1 MNLLLLL
8 PFITMI
14 FLLSAGPLFFANW
27 WAKNAKIVPLVLA
40 LLVGGY
46 YLYQGKS
53 EDLVETLAEYL
64 SFISIIGALYVVAGG
79 ICIHPYRNGTA
90 GVNVVFLLIGALI
103 TNIIGTTGASVLLL
117 KPFIRLN
124 RYKIKAYHI
133 IFFIFIIS
141 NAGGLITPLG
151 DPPLFMGY
159 LKGIPFFWFTE
170 KLFLP
175 WLFVIGILSTVFYI
189 FDRINDK
196 GIESEIINN
205 PKNQMTLIIGKRNF
219 IGLGIIL
226 ASLFLDPRKF
236 DWIPT
241 LQYGHHHLSFVRE
254 LIQIVTAY
262 VFYKISNRGA
272 MEMND
277 FSLEPIEEVAFAFC
291 GIFVTMMPAL
301 EAMRQLAASPEVAA
315 AISPSFTFWGTGVMS
330 AILDNA
336 PSFINSLTVAMAK
349 YGLDIG
355 EYDDVLKF
363 VAMENAGQIAHYLV
377 AISFASVIFGAFT
390 YVGNGPNFLVKAM
403 AEKEGIKMPGFVQYI
418 YLYALPILLPIIV
431 ACWAIFIL

>member
-8 PFITMI
+8 PFVTII
-14 FLLSAGPLFFANW
+14 FLLSAGPLFFAKW
-27 WAKNAKIVPLVLA
+27 WAKNAKIVPIALA
-40 LLVGGY
+40 VLVGGF
-46 YLYQGKS
+46 YLYAGKS
-53 EDLVETLAEYL
+53 EDLVETLAEYF

-79 ICIHPYRNGTA
+79 ICIHPYRNGTPT
-90 GVNVVFLLIGALI
+90 VNVVFLLIGAVI

-133 IFFIFIIS
+133 IFFIFIVS

-159 LKGIPFFWFTE
+159 LKGIPFFWFTQN
-170 KLFLP
+170 LFLP
-175 WLFVIGILSTVFYI
+175 WLFVVLALCTVFYF
-189 FDRINDK
+189 FDKKNDP
-196 GIESEIINN
+196 GIEGKIIHDRSHN
-205 PKNQMTLIIGKRNF
+205 KTIFVGKRNF
-219 IGLGIIL
+219 IGLAIIL
-226 ASLFLDPRKF
+226 LSLFLDPRKF

-241 LQYGHHHLSFVRE
+241 FHYGHHQISFVRE

-262 VFYKISNRGA
+262 VFYRISNPGA

-277 FSLEPIEEVAFAFC
+277 FSLEPIEEVAFAFV

-301 EAMRQLAASPEVAA
+301 EVMRELVNSPEVAS
-315 AISPSFTFWGTGVMS
+315 AISPSFTFWGTGSMS

-336 PSFINSLTVAMAK
+336 PSFINAMTVAMAK
-349 YGLDIG
+349 YGLNIG
-355 EYDDVLKF
+355 SYEDVVSF
-363 VAMENAGQIAHYLV
+363 VRMEQQGEIPHYLV

-418 YLYALPILLPIIV
+418 YKYAFPILLPIII

>member
-1 MNLLLLL
+1 MDLLLML
-8 PFITMI
+8 PFVTII
-14 FLLSAGPLFFANW
+14 FLLSAGPLFFAKW

-40 LLVGGY
+40 FIVGAVY
-46 YLYQGKS
+46 VYQSKS
-53 EDLVETLAEYL
+53 LELIETLAEYF

-90 GVNVVFLLIGALI
+90 KVNVVFLMLGALI

-124 RYKIKAYHI
+124 RYKIKTYHI

-141 NAGGLITPLG
+141 NAAGLITPLG

-159 LKGIPFFWFTE
+159 LKGVPFFWFTQN
-170 KLFLP
+170 LFFP
-175 WLFVIGILSTVFYI
+175 WLFVVSTLCLIFYVFDI
-189 FDRINDK
+189 KNDK
-196 GIESEIINN
+196 GIEAKIIND
-205 PKNQMTLIIGKRNF
+205 KSHEKTIIIGKRNF

-241 LQYGHHHLSFVRE
+241 ITLGHHHISFLRE
-254 LIQIVTAY
+254 LIQIVTAL
-262 VFYKISNRGA
+262 VFYKISNPGA
-272 MEMND
+272 LEMNE

-301 EAMRQLAASPEVAA
+301 ESMKHLASSPEIAGY
-315 AISPSFTFWGTGVMS
+315 INPSFTFWGTGGMS

-336 PSFINSLTVAMAK
+336 PSFINALTVAMAK
-349 YGLDIG
+349 YSLDINS
-355 EYDDVLKF
+355 YQDVLSF
-363 VAMENAGQIAHYLV
+363 LAMEKSGEIAHYLV

-403 AEKEGIKMPGFVQYI
+403 AEKEGIKMPSFMQYI
-418 YLYALPILLPIIV
+418 YMYALPILLPTII
-431 ACWAIFIL
+431 ACWLIFIF